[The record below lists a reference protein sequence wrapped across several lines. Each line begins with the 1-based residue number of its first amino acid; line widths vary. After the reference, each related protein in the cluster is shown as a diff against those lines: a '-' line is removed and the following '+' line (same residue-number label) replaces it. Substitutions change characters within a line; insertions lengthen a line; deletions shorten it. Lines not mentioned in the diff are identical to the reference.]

1 MDIKKSCYN
10 NENLSFILKSVGVVR
25 NNNHEPFLVA
35 GDDGIEM
42 KEQHE
47 DNMKRVRQ
55 IHEEISEIILDKNLI
70 DILEGIEEYSHLI
83 ILYWAHKVPEQ
94 SRSLTKVHPMG
105 RECFSK
111 VGIFA
116 TCSPA
121 RPNPILMT
129 VVRLC
134 GIKGNVLEVKG
145 LDAIDGSPVV
155 DIKPFL
161 RKFCPEEEVSIP
173 SWMKHIQKEYDENTF
188 RNP

>member
-1 MDIKKSCYN
+1 MIKN
-10 NENLSFILKSVGVVR
+10 NEKAESFVLRPVGVVR

-35 GDDGIEM
+35 GDDGIKM
-42 KEQHE
+42 KDQHE
-47 DNMKRVRQ
+47 ANLKRVREM
-55 IHEEISEIILDKNLI
+55 HEEKSEIIINPNI
-70 DILEGIEEYSHLI
+70 VDILEGIEEYSHLV

-94 SRSLTKVHPMG
+94 SRSLAKVHPMG

-129 VVRLC
+129 VVRLL
-134 GIKGNVLEVKG
+134 GIRENILEVTG
-145 LDAIDGSPVV
+145 LDAVDGSPVI
-155 DIKPFL
+155 DIKPYVKNFY
-161 RKFCPEEEVSIP
+161 PEDKISIP
-173 SWMKHIQKEYDENTF
+173 EWMQHIHKEFEENTF